1 MRKKE
6 ENLFRKEESAKI
18 WEKKRSAVFSRV
30 SVGTLTKMLCCVAIV
45 VFAFVFALPQAG
57 FSKDKLV
64 QSEAYKS
71 IVSLWHI
78 DSFEGGVGS
87 RAEFLLRRAAEYEKK
102 HPGVFVM
109 VTSLTAESATEKF
122 AAGET
127 PDIVS
132 YGYGVEIL
140 NYSSVDTEKTCA
152 YGTLDGTVYAVPWC
166 MGGYVVLS
174 REELPEDK
182 VLPSAVVSKGNFTQP
197 YAALAASGYTLQNA
211 VEKSPLEAY
220 YRFVSGMSDILIG
233 TQRDINRLNLR
244 EESAVITPL
253 EGYNDLYQ
261 YFSVAAASSE
271 KKYYAEEFIGYV
283 LSDGAQEKLS
293 SIGMLSPYI
302 DLSYETEGL
311 TALQSVKNAK
321 GISVF
326 MPVALYSEF
335 SENALLAAGG
345 DAAALKKMKNMLV

>member
-6 ENLFRKEESAKI
+6 ENLFHKKENEKIEKRRKKFVWKSEYP
-18 WEKKRSAVFSRV
+18 KRLT
-30 SVGTLTKMLCCVAIV
+30 GTACCIAALI
-45 VFAFVFALPQAG
+45 FAFAFALPRAG

-64 QSEAYKS
+64 KNEDYKCV
-71 IVSLWHI
+71 VSLWHV

-122 AAGET
+122 AKGEA
-127 PDIVS
+127 PDLVS
-132 YGYGVEIL
+132 YGYGVEIG
-140 NYSSVDTEKTCA
+140 NFSPIKTDKESA

-174 REELPEDK
+174 REELPKDK